1 MVGADVGAAD
11 GSSVGVDV
19 GYVITAASFAADWV
33 ALASAGSDASVR
45 SVCVLAEPLRIAT
58 AATARKARPAK
69 TLAATSSGRRRGGA
83 ATSASSGICLYM
95 GLQARDGVL

>member
-33 ALASAGSDASVR
+33 GLASAASDASVR
-45 SVCVLAEPLRIAT
+45 SVCVLAE
-58 AATARKARPAK
+58 
-69 TLAATSSGRRRGGA
+69 GA
-83 ATSASSGICLYM
+83 AIFCIFFLAFCI
-95 GLQARDGVL
+95 